1 MKFDASDSDNDNIS
15 NYSNGSNKSLMSAS
29 SRSMS
34 TSAHIDY
41 TQSMRLAE
49 YKPIKKDLRGITDQK
64 KLRSYVIENQELLHD
79 IPTALLNTWVNI
91 PGYKLYRSRGVLGV
105 SKVSDTRYTSMVSVN
120 ERIDKLQDVLTKM
133 IVLLELDPK
142 VLGLNITSN

>member
-15 NYSNGSNKSLMSAS
+15 NYSNGSNKSLMSTSA
-29 SRSMS
+29 RSMS
-34 TSAHIDY
+34 THAPKTD
-41 TQSMRLAE
+41 

-64 KLRSYVIENQELLHD
+64 KLRSYVIENQELLRD

-105 SKVSDTRYTSMVSVN
+105 SKVSNTRYTSMVSVN

-142 VLGLNITSN
+142 VLGLTISN